1 MNSIVCDILELEKE
15 YGHNE
20 LFIGASSEDEVLD
33 KLGLLISVMRY
44 INNGIENSVLEN
56 VLSSVTNLI
65 DSHALSPE
73 SVAFILFL
81 ESPEDDYKFEVFKR
95 LYEHRSK
102 EDGAVF
108 QAAYYKKK
116 YEEAYSNLHMFD
128 KYERINEKYISRYGH
143 QMPDIFSGRGAVYT
157 IITGAYDELNDP
169 LYVDPE
175 LDYYFFT
182 DEPDNYRSGIW
193 KIKKL
198 DFTVK
203 NDNTRTQR
211 YAKMHPFEI
220 LPDYDYTIYVD
231 GKFTIIGDLKEY
243 ISVFSRGSGMLCFPH
258 PERKTLKEEVEA
270 IKVLRYGLDQKARN
284 EFDDQVDVYLTEGY
298 ADSEP
303 LIDSGCIIR
312 SNHDKALNNVM
323 EDWWNEVMTRTARDQ
338 LSFGY
343 ACWKNGYKYDI
354 SALSI
359 YDNKYLDYCDHNE
372 R

>member
-33 KLGLLISVMRY
+33 KLGLLISVLRY

-157 IITGAYDELNDP
+157 VITGGYDELTDP
-169 LYVDPE
+169 VYVDPN
-175 LDYYFFT
+175 LDYYCFT
-182 DEPDNYRSGIW
+182 DDPDRYGSDIW
-193 KIKKL
+193 KLRKL
-198 DFTVK
+198 DYIIEG
-203 NDNTRTQR
+203 DNVRTQR
-211 YAKMHPFEI
+211 YAKTHPFML
-220 LPDYDYTIYVD
+220 LPEYDHTIYVD
-231 GKFTIIGDLKEY
+231 GNFTIKGDLNEY
-243 ISVFSRGSGMLCFPH
+243 INLFSRSKSMLCFPH
-258 PERKTLKEEVEA
+258 ENRQKLEDEVEA
-270 IKVLRYGLDQKARN
+270 IKILRMNIDPSVRN
-284 EFDDQVDVYLTEGY
+284 ELDEQISFYRSQGY
-298 ADSEP
+298 DDSEP
-303 LIDSGCIIR
+303 LIASGCLAR
-312 SNHDKALNNVM
+312 SNHDELLNRIM
-323 EDWWNEVMTRTARDQ
+323 EDWWSEIQDRTTRDQ
-338 LSFGY
+338 LSIGY
-343 ACWKNGYKYDI
+343 VCWKNNYQYDI
-354 SALSI
+354 SPISI
-359 YDNKYLDYCDHNE
+359 FDNKYLEYNIRKE
-372 R
+372 